1 VLEETYNSSTGK
13 TTLSA
18 VNVYGADGWRVRD
31 YPGPTVAATDDVFY
45 AFSFDPQG
53 NVVSKMDSDN
63 TANPGYDLASYEGY
77 GHRAAD
83 ILAGTGQSPAPHQD
97 PARFGGEYGYYTDYS
112 TGLLCLTHRYYDPGT
127 GRFVTRDPSGYGGGV
142 NLYGFAG
149 DNPVNEMDPSGLKGV
164 VIFVHGSF
172 SDPGTWTYQERG
184 AVERTFQANHVVFF
198 NWAYHRGKSNT
209 SESDIQG
216 TATDDLIA
224 EIDNLKQQYPQEPI
238 AVVAHSNGGNV
249 AVDAAQMGAPIDTI
263 VRLGTPPQNALSWVP
278 GNTSVIDA
286 YDIGDPVA
294 FGYAKLFGF
303 PAGLS
308 GRAKSQPNWRP
319 VSVIAPIQFPD
330 PEIHLSM
337 QTPQVW
343 KQLKPTLM
351 RYGNMNR
358 FLGP

>member
-149 DNPVNEMDPSGLKGV
+149 DNPVNEMDPSGLDPLDPDIMGGIDGLGV
-164 VIFVHGSF
+164 DLTTALGRYEWQRYNR
-172 SDPGTWTYQERG
+172 WTAGNR
-184 AVERTFQANHVVFF
+184 AWMHKHLPAL
-198 NWAYHRGKSNT
+198 A
-209 SESDIQG
+209 
-216 TATDDLIA
+216 ATDDFLNSPNAQLALSMDGGGGSA
-224 EIDNLKQQYPQEPI
+224 EAEAESEAASQLSRRQAFRGPAAKSFDWEHIIQNHSDAGLVAQQRTTGTVFSGLTNRQI
-238 AVVAHSNGGNV
+238 MTRVQSAWKSRKLLQTQVTA
-249 AVDAAQMGAPIDTI
+249 
-263 VRLGTPPQNALSWVP
+263 LGTRLRYR
-278 GNTSVIDA
+278 GT
-286 YDIGDPVA
+286 DPVSKEVVEFWFNKDTQTVETA
-294 FGYAKLFGF
+294 Y
-303 PAGLS
+303 
-308 GRAKSQPNWRP
+308 
-319 VSVIAPIQFPD
+319 PI
-330 PEIHLSM
+330 
-337 QTPQVW
+337 
-343 KQLKPTLM
+343 
-351 RYGNMNR
+351 R
-358 FLGP
+358 

>member
-149 DNPVNEMDPSGLKGV
+149 DNPVNEMDPDGTDGFPDFGGLIPLSIPKDVIAAGLGV
-164 VIFVHGSF
+164 LGSEINRNILRPAQQAFDESAEAQGPVI
-172 SDPGTWTYQERG
+172 PE
-184 AVERTFQANHVVFF
+184 AP
-198 NWAYHRGKSNT
+198 
-209 SESDIQG
+209 QG
-216 TATDDLIA
+216 
-224 EIDNLKQQYPQEPI
+224 
-238 AVVAHSNGGNV
+238 V
-249 AVDAAQMGAPIDTI
+249 
-263 VRLGTPPQNALSWVP
+263 
-278 GNTSVIDA
+278 
-286 YDIGDPVA
+286 DPVA
-294 FGYAKLFGF
+294 SPEEQAEEEEDQSVHPILPGTMQSRGLYGRYTRPNGFRKGMRNKVWQNATDADGRVFDPVTGDEIPQGSTSWHMGHKPGYEFWKHR
-303 PAGLS
+303 LS
-308 GRAKSQPNWRP
+308 ATKRGISRKDFLTEHNDPSHFRP
-319 VSVIAPIQFPD
+319 ELPDSNSGHSGEAPVHIY
-330 PEIHLSM
+330 
-337 QTPQVW
+337 
-343 KQLKPTLM
+343 
-351 RYGNMNR
+351 R
-358 FLGP
+358 GP